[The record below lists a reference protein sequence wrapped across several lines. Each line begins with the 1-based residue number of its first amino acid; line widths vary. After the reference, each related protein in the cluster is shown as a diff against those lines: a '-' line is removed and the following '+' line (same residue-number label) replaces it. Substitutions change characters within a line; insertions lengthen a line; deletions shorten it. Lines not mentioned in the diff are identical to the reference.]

1 MKSAPKAALA
11 PGLFIYSVDDQDS
24 FSTES
29 IKCNIS
35 LANFKYSW
43 IRDVGVDLEEDYKQV
58 SIRLHSMGNG
68 FSFYNSFL
76 PTA

>member
-11 PGLFIYSVDDQDS
+11 PGLLIYSVDVQDS

-35 LANFKYSW
+35 LASFKYS
-43 IRDVGVDLEEDYKQV
+43 
-58 SIRLHSMGNG
+58 
-68 FSFYNSFL
+68 
-76 PTA
+76 